1 METGYTFNENE
12 YVGLLDDCFL
22 PVEDEE
28 YDGSRETI

>member
-12 YVGLLDDCFL
+12 YVGLLDDGFL

-28 YDGSRETI
+28 YYGSRETI

>member
-12 YVGLLDDCFL
+12 YAGLLDDGFL

>member
-12 YVGLLDDCFL
+12 YVGLLDDGFL
-22 PVEDEE
+22 PVEYEE

>member
-12 YVGLLDDCFL
+12 YVGLLDDGFL

>member
-12 YVGLLDDCFL
+12 YVGLLDDGFL

-28 YDGSRETI
+28 YDGSRKDI